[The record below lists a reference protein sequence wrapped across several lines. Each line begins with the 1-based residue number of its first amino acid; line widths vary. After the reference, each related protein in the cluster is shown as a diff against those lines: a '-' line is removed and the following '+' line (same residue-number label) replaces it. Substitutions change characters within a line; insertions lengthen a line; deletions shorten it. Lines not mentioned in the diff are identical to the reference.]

1 CSVEYNISNE
11 LKNKQQ
17 SIVMTEAVCK

>member
-1 CSVEYNISNE
+1 VEYNISNE